1 MAPQVLSHA
10 QAGPLRRAQ
19 ARDTS
24 GDSMPPPPLPSARVP
39 DPRLR
44 RPPATPQPQP
54 DNGHPLPQR
63 PSFNPLEAQPPPS
76 GISGGSQRFVNQTPM
91 KAYAAGPPRSLTP
104 VSHINAQQPQRFV
117 PAGTPRLPTATASTS
132 SGSMGGLGLVSHS
145 SSRSLATPAGSGGQ
159 RTPFV
164 PGGRFS

>member
-1 MAPQVLSHA
+1 MPQATVPNYAPTGPYRPGGATRSPNPMSHRSLSPVPPRSPIA
-10 QAGPLRRAQ
+10 PPQPMVPPYTPATAGYSPNVG
-19 ARDTS
+19 ARS
-24 GDSMPPPPLPSARVP
+24 PLP
-39 DPRLR
+39 
-44 RPPATPQPQP
+44 
-54 DNGHPLPQR
+54 
-63 PSFNPLEAQPPPS
+63 
-76 GISGGSQRFVNQTPM
+76 
-91 KAYAAGPPRSLTP
+91 AGPPRSLTP
-104 VSHINAQQPQRFV
+104 VSHINAQQPERFV